1 MNPTP
6 QPGQTGSLLDP
17 SAWGGWATIVA
28 AVIGAAIIVIGFLV
42 ERSRQRKARRAEA
55 YAGALQ
61 AVSDYLEAPYRIRRR
76 SGTDTDRVALTNHIS
91 EIQSRLDFYEAH
103 LALVGPADV
112 HAAYCRLVAAAKSE
126 AGPQMSAAW
135 RGRPTRRD
143 RDVPGITPYPHP
155 KSDAAR
161 REALALMARAQ

>member
-1 MNPTP
+1 MSPAP
-6 QPGQTGSLLDP
+6 VPELLAPINWDGV
-17 SAWGGWATIVA
+17 STIIAATL
-28 AVIGAAIIVIGFLV
+28 GAMILVVGFII
-42 ERSRQRKARRAEA
+42 ERNRQRRARRAEA

-76 SGTDTDRVALTNHIS
+76 SGSSADRVALTNHVS
-91 EIQSRLDFYEAH
+91 DIQSSLDFYKSH
-103 LALVGPADV
+103 FALIGPAEV
-112 HAAYCRLVAAAKSE
+112 RAAYCRLVAAAKSE